1 MRKEKTTKKPYKN
14 PDKVVVGLAA
24 SELRKENQA
33 ASGIQKIIPAAR
45 LEFIFALIIALS
57 GFFLY
62 LNTIFN
68 EYAVDDL
75 AVIRENR
82 FTKQGI
88 AGIPVLLRT
97 FYWEGYWNNNSGIYR
112 PLSMVTFAIEW
123 EFFPDNPH
131 AGHLTNILLYTLTG
145 FLLFKV
151 LRRLMSGYD
160 ILLPFFIS
168 LLFIA
173 HPVHTEAV
181 ANIKSRDE
189 ILCLLFFLLAMDN
202 LLRFSDSG
210 KKWWLLMAV
219 MSYFLCLLAKE
230 SAVSFLLIFPLLL
243 LFFRDIRP
251 KKIFVQILPFVAA
264 VAVYFI
270 IRIIILGVHTAGKEY
285 TYLDNALVA
294 APDLMSR
301 LATAFVMLGKYLK
314 LLVFPHPL
322 SYDYSF
328 LEVPFVD
335 WTSYRAIVPLLIY
348 ISAFTFAVRSLLA
361 RDKNI
366 FAFGIL
372 FYLLSIAVVAN
383 VFLLIGCTMAD
394 RFLYIPS
401 LGFCMIMVYALF
413 RIFPAKNSH
422 QKKSG
427 IGQSLLNYRW
437 VSLITLAIFVSWS
450 IKTVARNRDWKN
462 NITLFISDAAASP
475 GSARVRTNSGSAIL
489 KSYDKDGPDKEK
501 QAGILNK
508 AIGEFEAAI
517 KIDPDDKM
525 AYLDLGSAS
534 YMKMEYPRAIENL
547 RTAIRLNPG
556 DPKAYSALGNSYYRM
571 HDFDNAILNLTK
583 CIDLNFSSSETY
595 NFLGGSYFGK
605 GDYPNAVKA
614 YLKAIDL
621 EPKNTELCT
630 NLGSVYGSMGDYL
643 KAIEYFRRAN
653 TLSPGNSQI
662 LGLISMTFQ
671 NLGNHDSAEFYHI
684 MASKIQQK

>member
-1 MRKEKTTKKPYKN
+1 M
-14 PDKVVVGLAA
+14 
-24 SELRKENQA
+24 
-33 ASGIQKIIPAAR
+33 
-45 LEFIFALIIALS
+45 
-57 GFFLY
+57 
-62 LNTIFN
+62 
-68 EYAVDDL
+68 
-75 AVIRENR
+75 
-82 FTKQGI
+82 
-88 AGIPVLLRT
+88 
-97 FYWEGYWNNNSGIYR
+97 
-112 PLSMVTFAIEW
+112 
-123 EFFPDNPH
+123 
-131 AGHLTNILLYTLTG
+131 
-145 FLLFKV
+145 
-151 LRRLMSGYD
+151 
-160 ILLPFFIS
+160 
-168 LLFIA
+168 
-173 HPVHTEAV
+173 
-181 ANIKSRDE
+181 
-189 ILCLLFFLLAMDN
+189 
-202 LLRFSDSG
+202 
-210 KKWWLLMAV
+210 
-219 MSYFLCLLAKE
+219 
-230 SAVSFLLIFPLLL
+230 
-243 LFFRDIRP
+243 
-251 KKIFVQILPFVAA
+251 
-264 VAVYFI
+264 
-270 IRIIILGVHTAGKEY
+270 
-285 TYLDNALVA
+285 
-294 APDLMSR
+294 
-301 LATAFVMLGKYLK
+301 
-314 LLVFPHPL
+314 
-322 SYDYSF
+322 
-328 LEVPFVD
+328 
-335 WTSYRAIVPLLIY
+335 PLLIY

-489 KSYDKDGPDKEK
+489 KSYDKDDPDKEK

-534 YMKMEYPRAIENL
+534 YMKMEYSRAIENL

-684 MASKIQQK
+684 MAAKIQQK